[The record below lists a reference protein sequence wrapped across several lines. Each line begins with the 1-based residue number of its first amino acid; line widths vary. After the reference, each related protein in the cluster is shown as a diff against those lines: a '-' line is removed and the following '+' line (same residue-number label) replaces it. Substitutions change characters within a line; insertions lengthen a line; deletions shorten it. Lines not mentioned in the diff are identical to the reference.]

1 MAGLAGPPQALR
13 LTAPIGPEYL
23 DLKNHKRGVPQGR
36 PRQSAAPMSASH
48 SGVSAQR
55 VATLLAREQSAF
67 AERTPKS
74 RALAGET
81 AQHWLNGVP
90 MHWMVDWG
98 TPYPLFV
105 AEAKGVSLTDADGHT
120 YVDFCLGDTG
130 AMFGHSP
137 RAVADAIRRQ
147 ADRGLTTM
155 LPSPDAAA
163 VGSLL
168 AKRFRLPFWQVTAT
182 ASDANRSV
190 IRWARAATGR
200 RKLLVFNGCY
210 HGAVDDTFVALQNGK
225 PRNRPGLVGEVR
237 DVTADTVVVEFN
249 DPAALEAALATEEI
263 ALVLA
268 EPVMTNCGMVLPDP
282 GYHEVLRRLTRQH
295 GTLLCIDE
303 THTISS
309 GAGGY
314 TATHGLEPDFFVMG
328 KPISG
333 GVPAA
338 IYGWT
343 EAVDQKIK
351 AYLAGREPGYSGIG
365 TTLSGS
371 ALQLACMRAVLES
384 ILTDDVYA
392 RALPLAAA
400 LEEGITD
407 LIGHHALP
415 WHVVRVGLRA
425 EIVSAPEH
433 PRNGTQALLFA
444 HSEAEHALHLYC
456 LNRGVIITP
465 FHNMMLVCPETR
477 AEDLARLLDALDG
490 AMAEISGK
498 LPLRA
503 TATV

>member
-1 MAGLAGPPQALR
+1 
-13 LTAPIGPEYL
+13 
-23 DLKNHKRGVPQGR
+23 
-36 PRQSAAPMSASH
+36 MSASTPAVAPER
-48 SGVSAQR
+48 VSA
-55 VATLLAREQSAF
+55 LLSRERQFF
-67 AERTPKS
+67 AERTPRS
-74 RALAGET
+74 ASLASET
-81 AQHWLNGVP
+81 AKHWLNGVP

-105 AEAKGVSLTDADGHT
+105 AKAQGITLEDADGHT

-137 RAVADAIRRQ
+137 PAVADAIRRQ

-155 LPSPDAAA
+155 LPSPDAAI
-163 VGSLL
+163 VGELL
-168 AKRFRLPFWQVTAT
+168 AKRFGLPFWQVTAT

-210 HGAVDDTFVALQNGK
+210 HGAVDDTFVALENGK

-237 DVTADTVVVEFN
+237 DVTTDTIVVEFN
-249 DPAALEAALATEEI
+249 DVSALEAALRTEDV

-268 EPVMTNCGMVLPDP
+268 EPVMTNCGMVLPAP
-282 GYHEVLRRLTRQH
+282 GYHEALRSLTRKY

-314 TATHGLEPDFFVMG
+314 TDTHGLEPDFFVMG

-338 IYGWT
+338 IYGWSHD
-343 EAVDQKIK
+343 VDSRIK
-351 AYLAGREPGYSGIG
+351 DYMKNRESGYSGIG

-371 ALQLACMRAVLES
+371 ALQLACMRAVLEN
-384 ILTDDVYA
+384 ILTDNVYGE
-392 RALPLAAA
+392 ALPLAEF
-400 LEEGITD
+400 LERGIDT
-407 LIGHHALP
+407 IIRHHGLP

-425 EIVSAPEH
+425 EIVSAAEH
-433 PRNGTQALLFA
+433 PRNGTEALLFA

-456 LNRGVIITP
+456 LNRGVVITP
-465 FHNMMLVCPETR
+465 FHNMMLVCPQTQLPDVE
-477 AEDLARLLDALDG
+477 RLLDALDG
-490 AMAEISGK
+490 AMSEISGK
-498 LPLRA
+498 LPLRN
-503 TATV
+503 TATH